1 MLYSFTILSVNI
13 YNYSLISI
21 LQKWKLLQGSLD
33 ITFGKFQHDV
43 DNIINDTKHTIVDKE
58 EIEDDIKHCSK
69 RCCLKCFFNRICCFL
84 EYKLFSFH

>member
-13 YNYSLISI
+13 YNYSLRSL

-43 DNIINDTKHTIVDKE
+43 DNIINDTKHTYWYMYVE
-58 EIEDDIKHCSK
+58 ELEDDVKPFYEK
-69 RCCLKCFFNRICCFL
+69 CCLKCFLNKICCFL
-84 EYKLFSFH
+84 E